1 MLGVLLFPYLDVGLQ
16 KEDWFRKRYESYR
29 AYMGIR
35 GNNIA
40 DLGRKQKS
48 DEEFK
53 KADRISGIEKRG
65 RNGVL

>member
-1 MLGVLLFPYLDVGLQ
+1 
-16 KEDWFRKRYESYR
+16 
-29 AYMGIR
+29 MGIR

-53 KADRISGIEKRG
+53 KATNRLIEYLELKSGAGTESYDDLLMLCELYYPLG
-65 RNGVL
+65 R